1 MEDVASFWQTG
12 GQRKMYYSV
21 KPGLDIQPRPLSYL
35 SRIHVA
41 EVNGSHGTIGNLR
54 DRIGQIGDL

>member
-1 MEDVASFWQTG
+1 MC
-12 GQRKMYYSV
+12 YSV
-21 KPGLDIQPRPLSYL
+21 TPGLDIQPRPLSFL
-35 SRIHVA
+35 TRIHVA

>member
-1 MEDVASFWQTG
+1 MC
-12 GQRKMYYSV
+12 YSV
-21 KPGLDIQPRPLSYL
+21 TPGLDIQPRPLSFL
-35 SRIHVA
+35 TRTHVA